1 MDEKEVL
8 EEDEEHEK
16 SNEELDSYT
25 SKIRDEISKLE
36 DELKVLIKQKE
47 EIISSE
53 EYTQLLKLR
62 DNRKEIELKIQKL
75 KDRIYFDFS
84 IFRRPFKKYKRNAKQ
99 YEKIIEDY
107 ETDTLNAL
115 LTDSELKIVGVL
127 REMSKSIEVGELH
140 LKDKNNQKVM
150 KQISMMNHQ
159 YFEDLLKEYNP
170 IMENKEM
177 IEGEIRENN
186 AEEKIDKIH
195 HRQDSIKSEIDRMKQ
210 ELESEKH
217 GFAKKL
223 KPCPKCGKEIPV
235 DWHYHE
241 ECGWK
246 ESKEEE
252 EAINPIGKV
261 KIQVFTSPTCP
272 HCHPALDLAKQIE
285 KERDD
290 VKVTELSTATPHG
303 HRKAEQLGVMA
314 LPTIFVKGPAY
325 PQDIGFKGLP
335 SKKGLLK
342 AIDISLGKAEWEEK
356 KGFLKSIVEKLP
368 IKIKW

>member
-1 MDEKEVL
+1 MNEKEVL
-8 EEDEEHEK
+8 EEDEEDEK

-84 IFRRPFKKYKRNAKQ
+84 IFRRPFKKYKRNVEQ

-127 REMSKSIEVGELH
+127 REMSKSIEGGELH

-159 YFEDLLKEYNP
+159 YFEDFLEEYNP
-170 IMENKEM
+170 IIKNKER
-177 IEGEIRENN
+177 IEGKINENN
-186 AEEKIDKIH
+186 ADEKINKI
-195 HRQDSIKSEIDRMKQ
+195 DY
-210 ELESEKH
+210 
-217 GFAKKL
+217 KKL
-223 KPCPKCGKEIPV
+223 I
-235 DWHYHE
+235 
-241 ECGWK
+241 
-246 ESKEEE
+246 
-252 EAINPIGKV
+252 
-261 KIQVFTSPTCP
+261 
-272 HCHPALDLAKQIE
+272 
-285 KERDD
+285 R
-290 VKVTELSTATPHG
+290 
-303 HRKAEQLGVMA
+303 
-314 LPTIFVKGPAY
+314 
-325 PQDIGFKGLP
+325 
-335 SKKGLLK
+335 
-342 AIDISLGKAEWEEK
+342 
-356 KGFLKSIVEKLP
+356 
-368 IKIKW
+368 